1 MKENR
6 SITEPGMFMKLILS
20 TLLIIFVFVLPTFAQ
35 SNNDIMIGG
44 SLDLIKTDYSN
55 FLDKAQIGLEANYFV
70 VRHFAASGGVE
81 LWTNQKS
88 SFMMGMRWYP
98 VDHVFVRA
106 RGLIGAND
114 VSLGGGWVKP
124 INDTWRFEAIGDF
137 YIADTEFAI
146 RAGLSYVIK
155 SK

>member
-1 MKENR
+1 MKIFISTFFIAALSSLT
-6 SITEPGMFMKLILS
+6 SI
-20 TLLIIFVFVLPTFAQ
+20 AQ

-44 SLDLIKTDYSN
+44 SLDLIKTDYSS

-81 LWTNQKS
+81 LWTRQKS

-114 VSLGGGWVKP
+114 VALGGGWVKP

-146 RAGLSYVIK
+146 RAGISYVIK

>member
-1 MKENR
+1 MKTVKFTI
-6 SITEPGMFMKLILS
+6 SS
-20 TLLIIFVFVLPTFAQ
+20 VIIIIAFTLPTFAQ

-44 SLDLIKTDYSN
+44 SLDLIKTDYSS

-81 LWTNQKS
+81 LWTKDKS

-98 VDHVFVRA
+98 VDHVFVRF

-114 VSLGGGWVKP
+114 VSIGGGWVKP
-124 INDTWRFEAIGDF
+124 INDSWRFEAIGDF
-137 YIADTEFAI
+137 YVAETEFAI
-146 RAGLSYVIK
+146 RAGMSYVIK

>member
-1 MKENR
+1 
-6 SITEPGMFMKLILS
+6 
-20 TLLIIFVFVLPTFAQ
+20 
-35 SNNDIMIGG
+35 MIGG
-44 SLDLIKTDYSN
+44 SLDLIKTDYSS
-55 FLDKAQIGLEANYFV
+55 FFDKAQIGLEANYFV

-81 LWTNQKS
+81 LWTRQKS

-98 VDHVFVRA
+98 ADHVFVRV

-114 VSLGGGWVKP
+114 VALGGGWVKP

-146 RAGLSYVIK
+146 RAGISYVIK

>member
-1 MKENR
+1 MNTPK
-6 SITEPGMFMKLILS
+6 IILS
-20 TLLIIFVFVLPTFAQ
+20 TFILLIVFALPSFAQ
-35 SNNDIMIGG
+35 SNNDIMVSG
-44 SLDLIKTDYSN
+44 SVDLIKTDYSS

-70 VRHFAASGGVE
+70 VRHFAAGAGVE
-81 LWTNQKS
+81 LWTRQKS

-98 VDHVFVRA
+98 HDHVFVRV

-114 VSLGGGWVKP
+114 VAIGGGWVKP

-137 YIADTEFAI
+137 YVTDTEFAI
-146 RAGLSYVIK
+146 RAVLSYVIK

>member
-1 MKENR
+1 
-6 SITEPGMFMKLILS
+6 MKLILS
-20 TLLIIFVFVLPTFAQ
+20 TLLIIAINALPSFSQ

-98 VDHVFVRA
+98 LDHVFVRA

-114 VSLGGGWVKP
+114 VALGGGWVKP
-124 INDTWRFEAIGDF
+124 INDTWRFEAMGDF
-137 YIADTEFAI
+137 YIAETEFAI